1 MQLIFRYNKRNRE
14 ERIDYVER
22 GNSRSGDSSGAG
34 EKGDFP
40 GGGQQFRWNRKNP
53 PKRHWT
59 GQRKPTLETF
69 FRLSE
74 ALGMAASDLMREIE
88 KEIQKENDKQEEK

>member
-1 MQLIFRYNKRNRE
+1 MLNAETVGAAIRQVRE
-14 ERIDYVER
+14 KKGISQEVVSSFAGIGRTHLSAIER
-22 GNSRSGDSSGAG
+22 
-34 EKGDFP
+34 
-40 GGGQQFRWNRKNP
+40 
-53 PKRHWT
+53 

-88 KEIQKENDKQEEK
+88 KEIQKEMTSRRKK

>member
-1 MQLIFRYNKRNRE
+1 MLDAELVGRVFQRCRE
-14 ERIDYVER
+14 RKGLSQEVVSSFAGIGRTHLSAIER
-22 GNSRSGDSSGAG
+22 
-34 EKGDFP
+34 
-40 GGGQQFRWNRKNP
+40 
-53 PKRHWT
+53 